1 MIYNE
6 LVIELQNSV
15 LYVHTFILYVCTYST
30 VCTVPNF
37 SKNTQNFRGFANM
50 LQNTGGA
57 RLKAVQGRAKTV
69 SPGVWNLTEPIFTE
83 VL

>member
-1 MIYNE
+1 MGSGVTE
-6 LVIELQNSV
+6 FSTVRTHVQ
-15 LYVHTFILYVCTYST
+15 YST

>member
-1 MIYNE
+1 MVSGVTE
-6 LVIELQNSV
+6 FST
-15 LYVHTFILYVCTYST
+15 VHTHVHTVYYCTYST

>member
-1 MIYNE
+1 MGYR
-6 LVIELQNSV
+6 LASV
-15 LYVHTFILYVCTYST
+15 FRSTTVLYST